1 MTRITNIN
9 LIQKDSIIP
18 AVIDFENGK
27 IVAVHTQMPTTP
39 ADEIIDGEGCYACP
53 GFVDIHVHGGGN
65 VDFMGATPEQ
75 VNAGIAAHAKCGTTT
90 ILPTTVTA
98 NLEMTET
105 MIKNVRIAA
114 QKSPVTIPGVHLEG
128 PFLSPAQ
135 AGAQDPEAL
144 INPSEDA
151 LERLEKAWPGG
162 IKIMGVAP
170 ELPGGVEFGN
180 VLKAH
185 GIRATIAHSDA
196 DYDTCVE
203 ALKNGYTD
211 ITHIYSGCSMV
222 HRINGYRHGGVVEA
236 GLVEDFTVQIIA
248 DGCHLPPELLK
259 LIFKCKGAENI
270 SLITDALFPAGA
282 DLPDGSVL
290 KQANGMET
298 ILEDGVM
305 KMPHRQAFAGSI
317 ATMDRLVRN
326 MVNLAGV
333 SLCDAVT
340 MATATPAKVAG
351 LDDRKGHIA
360 PGFDADIV
368 LLDSDLQVQKVF
380 ARGQEIK

>member
-1 MTRITNIN
+1 MIRITNI
-9 LIQKDSIIP
+9 QIIENGQIFP
-18 AVIDFENGK
+18 GAIDFADGK
-27 IVAVHTQMPTTP
+27 IVAVHKEIPAAP
-39 ADEIIDGEGCYACP
+39 ADETIDGRGAYACP

-65 VDFMGATPEQ
+65 VDFMGATPAEI
-75 VNAGIAAHAKCGTTT
+75 NAGIAAHAKCGTTT

-98 NLEMTET
+98 NLEMTEK
-105 MIKNVRIAA
+105 MIENVRIAA
-114 QKSPVTIPGVHLEG
+114 KTCPVTIPGVHLEG

-144 INPSEDA
+144 ISPSEDV
-151 LERLEKAWPGG
+151 LERLEKAWRGG

-170 ELPGGVEFGN
+170 ELPGGVEFGK

-196 DYDTCVE
+196 DYGVCVD
-203 ALKNGYTD
+203 ALNSGYSD

-222 HRINGYRHGGVVEA
+222 HRVNGYRIGGVVEA

-248 DGCHLPPELLK
+248 DGCHLPAELLK
-259 LIFKCKGAENI
+259 LIFKCKGADKI

-282 DLPDGSVL
+282 DLPNGSVL

-333 SLCDAVT
+333 SLSDAVT

-351 LDDRKGHIA
+351 IDDRKGYLK